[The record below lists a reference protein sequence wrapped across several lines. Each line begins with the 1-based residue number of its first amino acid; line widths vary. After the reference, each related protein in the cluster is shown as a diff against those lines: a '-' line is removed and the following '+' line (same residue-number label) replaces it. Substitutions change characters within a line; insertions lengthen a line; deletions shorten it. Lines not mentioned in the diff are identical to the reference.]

1 MIEKRD
7 LKKMARQSFNIIL
20 FASFLAFIVNL
31 FHPKGY
37 IPVEKASLNKKKVF
51 ITAVEAK
58 IKFDHSS
65 ALFIDSRD
73 EDEFAVS
80 HIPGAVCIQ
89 AVPEAMFKSGISR
102 HKNVIQSAIEIV
114 IYCDKNCGSAE
125 FVADR
130 LFSDGYSRHVYLIK
144 GGFPEWTGVAY
155 PVEKNMVESGV
166 KK

>member
-7 LKKMARQSFNIIL
+7 LKKLARQSFHIIL
-20 FASFLAFIVNL
+20 FAAFLAFIVNL

-37 IPVEKASLNKKKVF
+37 IPVEKASQNTKKVF

-65 ALFIDSRD
+65 AVFIDSRD

-80 HIPGAVCIQ
+80 HIPGAACIQ
-89 AVPEAMFKSGISR
+89 AVPEAMLKSGISR
-102 HKNVIQSAIEIV
+102 HKNAIQSAIEIV

-130 LFSDGYSRHVYLIK
+130 LLSDGYSRHIYIIK
-144 GGFPEWTGVAY
+144 GGFPEWIGAAY
-155 PVEKNMVESGV
+155 PAEKNKAESGV
-166 KK
+166 MK